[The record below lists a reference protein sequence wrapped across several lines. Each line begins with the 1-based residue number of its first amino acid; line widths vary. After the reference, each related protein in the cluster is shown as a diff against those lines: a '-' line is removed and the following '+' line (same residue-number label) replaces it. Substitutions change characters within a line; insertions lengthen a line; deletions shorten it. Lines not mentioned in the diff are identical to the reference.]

1 MTEADD
7 EKEEEKAP
15 CCEYAKAETGFGEFE
30 LSVRECSG
38 STCAYSIFSDPAIY
52 VKCPQRIKNQKEGVA
67 ATASTPPEPKKVFV
81 RVHSKHESVPK
92 FTGIGCN
99 GCQFKASSYC
109 WGQCTMN
116 VWKRKSDW

>member
-1 MTEADD
+1 VAED
-7 EKEEEKAP
+7 EKDAAKAP
-15 CCEYAKAETGFGEFE
+15 CCEYAKAETGLGEFE
-30 LSVRECSG
+30 LSVRECGG
-38 STCAYSIFSDPAIY
+38 STCAQSIFSNPAIY
-52 VKCPQRIKNQKEGVA
+52 EKCPQRLKYQKEGA
-67 ATASTPPEPKKVFV
+67 PLTQPEPKKVFV
-81 RVHSKHESVPK
+81 RVRSKYDSVPK

>member
-1 MTEADD
+1 MAEN
-7 EKEEEKAP
+7 EEDAEKASY
-15 CCEYAKAETGFGEFE
+15 CEYSKAESGLGEFE
-30 LSVRECSG
+30 LSVRECGG

-52 VKCPQRIKNQKEGVA
+52 KKCPQRLKYLKEGGP
-67 ATASTPPEPKKVFV
+67 STKPEPKKVFV
-81 RVHSKHESVPK
+81 RVHSRYESVPK

-116 VWKRKSDW
+116 VWKRKPDW